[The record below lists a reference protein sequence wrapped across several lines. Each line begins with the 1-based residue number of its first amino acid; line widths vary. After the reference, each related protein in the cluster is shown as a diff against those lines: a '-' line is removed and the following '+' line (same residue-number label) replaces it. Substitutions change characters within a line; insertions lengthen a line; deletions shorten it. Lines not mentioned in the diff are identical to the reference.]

1 MALSQS
7 AASDLLDAFRAG
19 DGVDLIR
26 DKPMCSPW
34 RIAAARQAVR
44 TGQARQHAFCGLALS
59 PRAGNHTDGSVPRHS
74 ASRTHGARGCRSAEA
89 TYPRKP

>member
-34 RIAAARQAVR
+34 RIAAVRQAVR
-44 TGQARQHAFCGLALS
+44 TGQARQSAFCGAALCPLLAGTRS
-59 PRAGNHTDGSVPRHS
+59 PYPAGHGSVDVIGHR
-74 ASRTHGARGCRSAEA
+74 R
-89 TYPRKP
+89 